1 MKRMLLIFSHSLT
14 PEQKEEGEK
23 NLSVKEFVSLPND
36 LQSLWSQISPEGEI
50 DEKAGF
56 FIEWIKSHA
65 EKGDFALIQGEFG
78 MTFAL
83 VDWCLREGIVPV
95 YSTTKRVYEQT
106 EEDGKIVN
114 RHVFRHVR
122 FREYRRLKGE
132 IL

>member
-50 DEKAGF
+50 DKKAAF

-122 FREYRRLKGE
+122 FREYRRL
-132 IL
+132 